1 MRKLVMVPEQYAV
14 LFRTLIQE
22 MKLERLNT

>member
-14 LFRTLIQE
+14 LIRMLTQE
-22 MKLERLNT
+22 MKLEQLNT